1 MPELDDLP
9 APGELTELLRQAI
22 NANEPAVVHDREGH
36 PVAVLVPWEVFAA
49 LRPVPSLPVAPEALT
64 PEEEQQA
71 QEIAAALRARGVAAR
86 GDPLAPSEAVK
97 ADPAWQKRWDDL
109 LAKFRSVYPPGTP
122 PEEIEADI
130 AAAAEEVRQ
139 ERLAGRR

>member
-22 NANEPAVVHDREGH
+22 NANEPTVVHDREGH

-49 LRPVPSLPVAPEALT
+49 LRLIPSLSVAPEALT
-64 PEEEQQA
+64 PEEERQA

-97 ADPAWQKRWDDL
+97 ANPAWQKRWDDL
-109 LAKFRSVYPPGTP
+109 LAEFRRDTEGLATG
-122 PEEIEADI
+122 EIEAEI
-130 AAAAEEVRQ
+130 ERVSEELRQ
-139 ERLAGRR
+139 ERLARRP

>member
-1 MPELDDLP
+1 MSELDDLP

-49 LRPVPSLPVAPEALT
+49 LRLIPSLSVAPEALT
-64 PEEEQQA
+64 PEEERQA
-71 QEIAAALRARGVAAR
+71 QEVAAALRARGVAAR

-97 ADPAWQKRWDDL
+97 ANPAWQKRWDDL
-109 LAKFRSVYPPGTP
+109 LAEFRRDTEGLAPG
-122 PEEIEADI
+122 EIEAEI
-130 AAAAEEVRQ
+130 ERVSEERRR
-139 ERLAGRR
+139 ERLARRP

>member
-1 MPELDDLP
+1 MLELDDLP

-22 NANEPAVVHDREGH
+22 IANEPAVVHNREGH

-49 LRPVPSLPVAPEALT
+49 LRPAPSRPVAPEALT
-64 PEEEQQA
+64 PEEERQA
-71 QEIAAALRARGVAAR
+71 REIAAALRARGVAAR
-86 GDPLAPSEAVK
+86 GDPQAPSEAVK

-139 ERLAGRR
+139 ERLARRR

>member
-1 MPELDDLP
+1 MSELDDLP

-22 NANEPAVVHDREGH
+22 NANEPAVVHDREGR

-97 ADPAWQKRWDDL
+97 ANPAWQKRWDDL
-109 LAKFRSVYPPGTP
+109 LAEFRRDTEGLA
-122 PEEIEADI
+122 PEEIESEI
-130 AAAAEEVRQ
+130 ERVSEELRQ
-139 ERLAGRR
+139 ERLARRP